1 MCFLARAS
9 FLRSSERGVCF
20 RVLRSSELSFAR
32 ASFWV
37 ADLKHRVFGSSE
49 LFFARAWIFVSGR
62 SSDHVFAWA
71 SLFSLN
77 RQQRV
82 FNQFFYFF
90 LFPNPRSDSSLS
102 LHTFYPRFHLVLGCF
117 YPRAFIKKLE
127 GVEGFSLIW
136 IIWVLE
142 HFGVWVS
149 IFVFSFGLFLRGRDL
164 LLQCICFVLSFSIL
178 ICWG

>member
-1 MCFLARAS
+1 MFSCSSLERAFRRS
-9 FLRSSERGVCF
+9 SELLRLVLRPERCVSWLERAFLRSSERGACF
-20 RVLRSSELSFAR
+20 RVLRSSEHFVAR

-62 SSDHVFAWA
+62 SSDHVFARA

-82 FNQFFYFF
+82 FNQFFYLF

-117 YPRAFIKKLE
+117 YPRSFIKKLE
-127 GVEGFSLIW
+127 WVEGFSLI
-136 IIWVLE
+136 
-142 HFGVWVS
+142 
-149 IFVFSFGLFLRGRDL
+149 
-164 LLQCICFVLSFSIL
+164 
-178 ICWG
+178 